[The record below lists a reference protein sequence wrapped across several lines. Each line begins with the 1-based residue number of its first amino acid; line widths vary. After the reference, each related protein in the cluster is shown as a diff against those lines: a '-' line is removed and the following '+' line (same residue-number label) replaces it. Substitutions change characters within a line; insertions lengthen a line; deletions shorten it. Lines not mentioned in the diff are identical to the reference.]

1 MLDIEGYPRY
11 LNLSFKFMRIEE
23 ESHLSIYFSFLL
35 SIFKKDIPSRSNPRV
50 ATIPDKLN

>member
-50 ATIPDKLN
+50 ATILDKLN